1 VTESRGFK
9 NTEESSTVSK
19 EAIPPSLFLSDA
31 SKTSSTEVA
40 EIRNIE
46 TLLEDIRQANLEK
59 NIDLFISC
67 YATDFKDR
75 EGKKKTTLAYWKR
88 FDYVDLSYDL
98 KDTSI
103 SGDTAKAKVEW
114 LIKTSSKAGTRPQE
128 NKSVLDVQFKK
139 EEGAWKI
146 KEVKAVR

>member
-9 NTEESSTVSK
+9 STEENSTVSK
-19 EAIPPSLFLSDA
+19 DVIPPSLFLSDV
-31 SKTSSTEVA
+31 SKTSSAEVA
-40 EIRNIE
+40 EIRNIK

-98 KDTSI
+98 KDASI

-114 LIKTSSKAGTRPQE
+114 LIKTSSKAGDRPQE
-128 NKSVLDVQFKK
+128 NKSILDVLFKR
-139 EEGAWKI
+139 EDGEWKI
-146 KEVKAVR
+146 KEVKAAR